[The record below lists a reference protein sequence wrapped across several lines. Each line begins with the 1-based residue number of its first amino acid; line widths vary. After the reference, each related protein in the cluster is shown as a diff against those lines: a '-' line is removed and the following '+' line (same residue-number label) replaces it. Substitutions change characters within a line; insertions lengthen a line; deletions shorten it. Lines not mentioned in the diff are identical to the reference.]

1 MEMELLARVL
11 LVVTLGACGVASADP
26 PASGA
31 PDANATDTPKPS
43 DAPRPRTHAHN
54 DYEHPHPLFD
64 ALHEGF
70 VGVEADV
77 YLVGGD
83 LRVSHNAVADWSKVP
98 TLQASYLSP
107 LRDLVRRRN
116 NGGVYADGTPL
127 LLLVDV
133 KTDAEPTY
141 ARLHQLLAEYQAAT
155 PGLFTTY
162 TAGADGRYTVAAGAI
177 TVVVSGNRP
186 REAMKRQATRLAGY
200 DGRVADVGRD
210 AAADT
215 APGFMPLVSDNWNL
229 VFKGESA
236 WDGTGPMPAA
246 ARARLAELVAA
257 VHGEGKQLRFWNL
270 PKDAPAVWG
279 PLWDAGVDLIN
290 TDDLAGLSRFVAS
303 RAGQPKAGAAGP
315 AAPGAPAPQK

>member
-1 MEMELLARVL
+1 MKLLARVL
-11 LVVTLGACGVASADP
+11 LVVALTACAVAGAEP
-26 PASGA
+26 PAS
-31 PDANATDTPKPS
+31 PDPGANAADAPKPS
-43 DAPRPRTHAHN
+43 DRPRARTHAHN

-77 YLVGGD
+77 YLVGAD
-83 LRVSHNAVADWSKVP
+83 LRVSHNAAADWSKVP

-127 LLLVDV
+127 LLLVDI

-141 ARLHQLLAEYQAAT
+141 ARLHQVLGEYQTAT

-162 TAGADGRYTVAAGAI
+162 TATIDGRYTVATGAI

-186 REAMKRQATRLAGY
+186 REAMKRQTTRLAGY

-236 WDGTGPMPAA
+236 WDGTGQMPAA

-270 PKDAPAVWG
+270 PKDTPAVWG
-279 PLWDAGVDLIN
+279 PLWEAGVDLLN
-290 TDDLAGLSRFVAS
+290 TDDLAGLSRFVES
-303 RAGQPKAGAAGP
+303 RAADKDGR
-315 AAPGAPAPQK
+315 AAPASKK